1 MLVPTAN
8 VLAAFFAL
16 SAGAFALG
24 AMVPAEE
31 RRQAQIQIER
41 GLSGARAWP
50 C

>member
-1 MLVPTAN
+1 MLVPTAK

-31 RRQAQIQIER
+31 RRQAQIQMER
-41 GLSGARAWP
+41 CLSGARAWP